1 MDTNAIEDN
10 VRVRTFTPHSDN
22 DITAALAE
30 IEQDTK
36 DRIQT
41 QFAHLSNQVV
51 DIYVGHICTHSS
63 TFDIDISLLN
73 ALCRK
78 QNI

>member
-1 MDTNAIEDN
+1 MDTSAIEDN

-41 QFAHLSNQVV
+41 QLAHFNGIKWWISM
-51 DIYVGHICTHSS
+51 YV
-63 TFDIDISLLN
+63 TFEIGR
-73 ALCRK
+73 AHV
-78 QNI
+78 